1 MRFWWQILSF
11 FRADWLRV
19 GAALGLL
26 VTTTIVAIFKPWPLA
41 WIVDRLT
48 AGDTVGGAGE
58 AWPVIV
64 GWAVLLGAVQA
75 LHALLGAAQ
84 QALVIHTGLRGLARV
99 RRAVYGWLLRISLR
113 RLQGAQEGDLIYRAT
128 WDTYAFQTLFQQGGF
143 AFLGAALTLVAT
155 TAVMW
160 RCHRP
165 LTLIALA
172 TVPVLLLVMRF
183 FGPLMS
189 QRAGRAQAA
198 ESRVAAHVQQT
209 VANLPLI
216 QGFVRERA
224 EAARF
229 GDGAF
234 QALGARWRQHRAEV
248 VYLAVVAVVLAL
260 GTAALVALGA
270 REVIEGR
277 LSVGRLLVFV
287 AYLAQLYE
295 PLNQLSHVG
304 STVAN
309 ARAGA
314 ERVLELLAEERS
326 APRERR
332 AADRPLPAQADLTLD
347 AISFA
352 YAPDQPVLREVS
364 LALRAGES
372 VALIGPSGAG
382 KTTLLQMIPRFLEPD
397 SGEIR
402 LGGVPLGEFPRARL
416 REHIALV
423 LQESLLLPTTIAENI
438 GYGRNGASREEIE
451 AAARAASAHEFIQRL
466 PQGYDTVVGDGAAR
480 LSVGE
485 KQRLNLA
492 RAFLKN
498 APILLL
504 DEPTSALDAESEEL
518 VLASLRRLM
527 KGRTTL
533 MVAHRLATIRE
544 VDRVVVLN
552 GGAVAEVGTP
562 AELQARGGY
571 FARVNAR

>member
-26 VTTTIVAIFKPWPLA
+26 VTTTVVAIFKPWPLA

-48 AGDTVGGAGE
+48 AGDAVDGAGE

-75 LHALLGAAQ
+75 VHALLGAAQ

-347 AISFA
+347 AVSFA

-492 RAFLKN
+492 RAFLKD